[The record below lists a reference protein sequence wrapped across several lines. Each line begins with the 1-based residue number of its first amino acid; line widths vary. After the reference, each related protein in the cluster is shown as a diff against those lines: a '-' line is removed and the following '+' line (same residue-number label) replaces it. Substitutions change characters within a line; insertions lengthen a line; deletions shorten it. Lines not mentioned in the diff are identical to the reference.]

1 MRLVAD
7 RGVVMNIDEHVE
19 YVRQQFG
26 KEAVDALDALNA
38 DTVALARPLAEQLRD
53 FAKGARRI
61 RCLISW
67 DRFSRGPRA
76 VVVSVGSRLQGC
88 R

>member
-53 FAKGARRI
+53 FAKALRRAG
-61 RCLISW
+61 LDTSQLT
-67 DRFSRGPRA
+67 RFMALMTIAIALEDAES
-76 VVVSVGSRLQGC
+76 
-88 R
+88 

>member
-1 MRLVAD
+1 MRLMAD

-26 KEAVDALDALNA
+26 KQAIDALDALNA

-53 FAKGARRI
+53 FAQALRRAG
-61 RCLISW
+61 LETSQLT
-67 DRFSRGPRA
+67 RFMASMTIA
-76 VVVSVGSRLQGC
+76 IALEDADS
-88 R
+88 